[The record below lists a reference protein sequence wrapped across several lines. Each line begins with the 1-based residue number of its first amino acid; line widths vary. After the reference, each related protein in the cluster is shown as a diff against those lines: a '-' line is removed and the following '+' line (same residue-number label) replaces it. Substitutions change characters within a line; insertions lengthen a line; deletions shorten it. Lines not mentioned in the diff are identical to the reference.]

1 MVEGKWF
8 SKERRKIGIWE
19 KVLNEGWSL
28 GPVDWNGEAPLE
40 FSNGPLLGMNL
51 YGTLQKKMEL
61 MLLGINPHPHREQF
75 TSFSGVSRK

>member
-51 YGTLQKKMEL
+51 YGTLQKKN
-61 MLLGINPHPHREQF
+61 GIDVTGDKSPPPPRAIYVF
-75 TSFSGVSRK
+75 FRC